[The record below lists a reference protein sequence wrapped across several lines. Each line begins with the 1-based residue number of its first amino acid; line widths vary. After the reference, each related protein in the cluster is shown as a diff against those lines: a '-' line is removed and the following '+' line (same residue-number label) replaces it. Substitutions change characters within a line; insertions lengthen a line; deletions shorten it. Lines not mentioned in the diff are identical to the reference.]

1 VIQLSEK
8 LKTYLPS
15 DRRYTEIE
23 AALDVILL
31 CQKRRKLTDRYIEN
45 TWKWGSPSVNAS
57 VKKKV
62 TRILSIHSLERHDD
76 GALCVVSNNTFITK
90 KNYLLSGER
99 LRTFNLFW
107 EAFGYARGKA
117 EAADAWL
124 AIPALTKRLFD
135 KIIKAAEA
143 EARIRPGMVAKKR
156 TPKMAQGW
164 ISGRRWEDA
173 MESEEEHVSSLRPE
187 TP

>member
-1 VIQLSEK
+1 MIQLSEK

-15 DRRYTEIE
+15 GRPYTEIE
-23 AALDVILL
+23 AALDIILL
-31 CQKRRKLTDRYIEN
+31 CQKRQKLTDRYIEN
-45 TWKWGSPSVNAS
+45 KWMWGLNVSTT
-57 VKKKV
+57 KLV
-62 TRILSIHSLERHDD
+62 TRILAIHSLERHDD
-76 GALCVVSNNTFITK
+76 GVLCVVSDNTFITK

-117 EAADAWL
+117 DAADAWL

-143 EARIRPGMVAKKR
+143 EARIRPGLVAKKR